1 MTAPPPDDRPV
12 ALVLGAAVWADGPS
26 PALVRRTARAA
37 DLWWQGAVRHIVTC
51 GGLGRHPPPEAEA
64 ARALLIVAGIP
75 PAAVTAEA
83 HSVNTRQNIGLA
95 LPELRRLGATRV
107 VIVTDRWH
115 APRARLIA
123 RRLGLDA
130 ASAHPPLTR
139 ARVLRQARGALREL
153 PALAWHWIA
162 FRPRR

>member
-12 ALVLGAAVWADGPS
+12 ALVLGAAVWAQGPS
-26 PALVRRTARAA
+26 PALVRRAMRAA
-37 DLWWQGAVRHIVTC
+37 ELWRQGSVRHIVTC
-51 GGLGRHPPPEAEA
+51 GGTGLHPPSEAEA
-64 ARALLIVAGIP
+64 ARSLLIAAGVP
-75 PAAVTAEA
+75 PDAVSTEA
-83 HSVNTRQNIGLA
+83 RSVNTRQNIGLA
-95 LPELRRLGATRV
+95 LPVLRALGATRV
-107 VIVTDRWH
+107 VVVTDRWH

-139 ARVLRQARGALREL
+139 QRVARQVRSALREL
-153 PALAWHWIA
+153 PALVWHWIA